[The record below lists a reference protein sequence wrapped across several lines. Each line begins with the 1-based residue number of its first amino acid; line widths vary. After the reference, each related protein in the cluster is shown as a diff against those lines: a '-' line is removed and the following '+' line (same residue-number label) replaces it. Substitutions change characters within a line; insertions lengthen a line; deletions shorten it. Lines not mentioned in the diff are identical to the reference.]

1 MMFTFLLEDR
11 QGVRASALAPSKL
24 TMRSKYKNK
33 KRIIDGQAF
42 DSGNEAKMYQTLRLL
57 ERGGA
62 IHSLETQVR
71 FELQPKFENV
81 RGEKVRAIGYIADF
95 TFYDN
100 EQGRERVIDCKG
112 FKTAVYK
119 LKKKMFDY
127 RYSKQGLILEE
138 TI

>member
-1 MMFTFLLEDR
+1 
-11 QGVRASALAPSKL
+11 
-24 TMRSKYKNK
+24 MRSKYKNT
-33 KRIIDGQAF
+33 KRTIGGQVF
-42 DSGNEAKMYQTLRLL
+42 DSGKEAKMYQTLRLL

-81 RGEKVRAIGYIADF
+81 RGEKVRAIDYIADF

-112 FKTAVYK
+112 FKTTVYK
-119 LKKKMFDY
+119 LKKKMFDF